1 MRTHAATD
9 HRPRALAVLAGV
21 ALALLAAMAIAVAP
35 ARANDQIPVTG
46 VSTALALDPA
56 AGAALQSLGVQV
68 RPTTAATV
76 DGQGRIVFPITG
88 GSINANLQGTIPHTG
103 GIFLRKGRFGLPINV
118 QNFIIDT
125 RGEPK
130 LNAELRGLG
139 VRFDLAKL
147 DITDVSPGPNGTT
160 VVTADV
166 KLTGFAASV
175 LNFAFGTKALSA
187 GFKLGTAQATVSLGA
202 PAA

>member
-1 MRTHAATD
+1 MHSRTAAVQP
-9 HRPRALAVLAGV
+9 RPLAFMAGIL
-21 ALALLAAMAIAVAP
+21 LALVAAMAIAVAP
-35 ARANDQIPVTG
+35 AKASDQIPVTG

-76 DGQGRIVFPITG
+76 DEQGRIVFPITG
-88 GSINANLQGTIPHTG
+88 GAINADLQGTIPHTG
-103 GIFLRKGRFGLPINV
+103 GILLRKGFVGINV

-130 LNAELRGLG
+130 LNAQLRGLG
-139 VRFDLAKL
+139 IRFDLAKL

-166 KLTGFAASV
+166 KLTAFAASV
-175 LNFAFGTKALSA
+175 LNFAFGTKALGA

>member
-1 MRTHAATD
+1 MRTHAASA
-9 HRPRALAVLAGV
+9 HRLRPRAFMAGV
-21 ALALLAAMAIAVAP
+21 LLALVAAMAVAVAP
-35 ARANDQIPVTG
+35 AKANDQIPVTG

-56 AGAALQSLGVQV
+56 AGAALTSLGVRVQ
-68 RPTTAATV
+68 PTTAATV

-103 GIFLRKGRFGLPINV
+103 GILLKKGFIGINV
-118 QNFIIDT
+118 QRFIIDT

-139 VRFDLAKL
+139 IRFDLAKL

-166 KLTGFAASV
+166 KLTAFAANV
-175 LNFAFGTKALSA
+175 LNFAFGTKALGA

-202 PAA
+202 AS

>member
-1 MRTHAATD
+1 MRSRAAAVQP
-9 HRPRALAVLAGV
+9 RPLAFMAGV
-21 ALALLAAMAIAVAP
+21 LLALVAAMAIAVAP
-35 ARANDQIPVTG
+35 AKANDQIPVTG

-56 AGAALQSLGVQV
+56 AGAALQSLGVLV
-68 RPTTAATV
+68 RPTTDATV
-76 DGQGRIVFPITG
+76 DEQGRIVFPITG

-103 GIFLRKGRFGLPINV
+103 GILLRKGRFGLPINV

-130 LNAELRGLG
+130 LNAQLRGLG
-139 VRFDLAKL
+139 IRFDLAKL

-166 KLTGFAASV
+166 KLTAFAASV
-175 LNFAFGTKALSA
+175 LNFAFGTKALGA

-202 PAA
+202 PAAS